1 MIYSAKIKR
10 AIFFAAL
17 ILFFTAISFAALGF
31 APINVAD
38 ARDHSGNFVMAPVS
52 NLTGNEYA
60 GTSSLKLISGS
71 DIFYI
76 PESYYVKWMSDSP
89 ALLDYY
95 EVEYADRIFYVQ
107 VGENENKP
115 ITQNVDFEGDNSPY
129 PDIRLNLLEGTTAVM
144 GGNEIDATYTVKL
157 LGFGEDPT
165 RLFVSATKDQRT
177 VLGFVEKSH
186 FQEFVL
192 PYHPITQAQ
201 RDAILAKPEP
211 NPGNGDIVP
220 NTSKALRII
229 LIIGITIPGV
239 IIVFLLFKPSKDDRD
254 KKVMR
259 SKKRKRDD
267 FDYDDPRRYRAYD
280 RDDRRYDDRRYD
292 DRREYDERDDY
303 RRPYDDRRGADHR
316 DDYYRD
322 DRYRDDDYRR

>member
-1 MIYSAKIKR
+1 MRMIYSAKIKR
-10 AIFFAAL
+10 AIFFVAL

-60 GTSSLKLISGS
+60 GTSSLKLIYGS
-71 DIFYI
+71 DVFYV
-76 PESYYVKWMSDSP
+76 PESYYVKLLDKPPLAQIYYKVEYLNMSDEFY
-89 ALLDYY
+89 LLVSTPD
-95 EVEYADRIFYVQ
+95 E
-107 VGENENKP
+107 KP
-115 ITQNVDFEGDNSPY
+115 ISQNIEFEEDISPY

-211 NPGNGDIVP
+211 NPGNGDIVS

-239 IIVFLLFKPSKDDRD
+239 LIVFLLFKPSKDDRD

-322 DRYRDDDYRR
+322 DRYRD